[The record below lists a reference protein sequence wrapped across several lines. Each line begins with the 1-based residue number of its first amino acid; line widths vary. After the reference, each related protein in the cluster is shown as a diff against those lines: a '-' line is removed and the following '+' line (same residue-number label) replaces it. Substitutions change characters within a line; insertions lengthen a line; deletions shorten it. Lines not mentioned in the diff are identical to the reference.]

1 MAYLG
6 STNNQIL
13 MNENFISIRDKIN
26 DLIEF
31 NELLFIAL
39 GVDIKF
45 DDFCKM
51 DQSER
56 KSLIRDIKINKI
68 L

>member
-1 MAYLG
+1 
-6 STNNQIL
+6 